1 MDDIRTRKLLM
12 MASALSKNIDDLWNT
27 YRELFNEV
35 DLDDPHVYPVV
46 FDLVAELEY
55 NLVDVLDQVAGQIY
69 VLTGVHEPLPTEPV
83 EDFEA
88 SILSDLAKLDSVDLE
103 VYRVSDFYDEEEEE
117 EDYDEQYG

>member
-1 MDDIRTRKLLM
+1 MV
-12 MASALSKNIDDLWNT
+12 ASALSKNIDDLWNI

-35 DLDDPHVYPVV
+35 DLDDPNVYPVV

-103 VYRVSDFYDEEEEE
+103 VYRVSDFYDDDDGDDDE